1 MTQKFSVQT
10 HTMFKRAAITAA
22 SVLAIALVFPFQAS
36 AAMLSQQLD
45 LGESNG
51 DVTTL
56 QMFLANNTSFYP
68 EALVTGY
75 YGNLTF
81 AAVSR
86 FQTANNLASVG
97 RVGPQTLAAIN
108 GQIGGGTVT
117 GVGSDVSAPIIY
129 PETLSTGPNSAVISW
144 TMNEAAKSRVMY
156 GTTWPF
162 LYATAPSV
170 VSNTFS
176 TTASITLSGLQSHTT
191 YYYVRE
197 SVDLSGNVTWTV
209 GKPLTTQ

>member
-1 MTQKFSVQT
+1 MTQE
-10 HTMFKRAAITAA
+10 HTMFTKAAITAA
-22 SVLAIALVFPFQAS
+22 SVLAVALVFPFQAS

-45 LGESNG
+45 IGESNG

-68 EALVTGY
+68 EAIVSGY
-75 YGNLTF
+75 FGNLTF

-86 FQTANNLASVG
+86 FQSANNLPSVG
-97 RVGPQTLAAIN
+97 RVGPRTLAAIN

-117 GVGSDVSAPIIY
+117 GEGSDITAPTIY
-129 PETLSTGPNSAVISW
+129 PETLSTGPNSAMISW
-144 TMNEAAKSRVMY
+144 TMNESAKSRVMY
-156 GTTWPF
+156 GVTWPF
-162 LYATAPSV
+162 LYSTAPSV
-170 VSNTFS
+170 SANTFS
-176 TTASITLSGLQSHTT
+176 TTASIILTGLQPHTT